1 MAMNGVSAKIPA
13 AKAPTRSRSHV
24 FVSGLALRLLIAFV
38 LSWLIV
44 LAFFATGVVSH

>member
-1 MAMNGVSAKIPA
+1 MATGINTPVS
-13 AKAPTRSRSHV
+13 PTPSQRR
-24 FVSGLALRLLIAFV
+24 VSWPISSLAIRLLIAFV